1 MFDAVAPTVEVASAT
16 GVATG
21 FADFL
26 HDFGEIDT
34 FDYFSGSGRKL
45 CVLRHDVAGKARRL
59 FVVGR
64 GVVAHNAVNIL
75 LLREIKIIVFPSKA
89 NMVTGARRV
98 VGSNRNAVVIKHL
111 FLTQNL
117 LRIRVQ
123 ELPVPMFGAVNL
135 AGCLGMTDQAGL
147 CQLRAR
153 LELTL

>member
-64 GVVAHNAVNIL
+64 GVVAFSYPELAAYPGS
-75 LLREIKIIVFPSKA
+75 RTPS
-89 NMVTGARRV
+89 
-98 VGSNRNAVVIKHL
+98 SNVWCGKSGR
-111 FLTQNL
+111 
-117 LRIRVQ
+117 
-123 ELPVPMFGAVNL
+123 LPRHDRPGRPL
-135 AGCLGMTDQAGL
+135 STPGPT
-147 CQLRAR
+147 
-153 LELTL
+153 